1 MCSLREVTE
10 LLIGSGVRW
19 IYAAAMQRIP
29 LHRGPES
36 DVMEAPTTFLLGGNP
51 PGNPFAILR
60 SVQEVP
66 VGSAVR
72 LELRGSIGSIEVAHA
87 VSIWRVCVSRG
98 VRLTSVVF
106 SESAFKSMSILG
118 LVRMLGV
125 VLCPQAQRG
134 RPTCEY
140 HPTDVPHCPHGGSC
154 LATP

>member
-1 MCSLREVTE
+1 
-10 LLIGSGVRW
+10 
-19 IYAAAMQRIP
+19 MQRIP

-36 DVMEAPTTFLLGGNP
+36 DVAEAPATFLLGGNP

-60 SVQEVP
+60 SVSEEVP
-66 VGSAVR
+66 AGSTVR
-72 LELRGSIGSIEVAHA
+72 LELRGSVGSIEVAHA

-98 VRLTSVVF
+98 IKFTSVVF
-106 SESAFKSMSILG
+106 SEGAYKSMSVLG

-134 RPTCEY
+134 RPICAY
-140 HPTDVPHCPHGGSC
+140 DPTDIPRCPHGGSC